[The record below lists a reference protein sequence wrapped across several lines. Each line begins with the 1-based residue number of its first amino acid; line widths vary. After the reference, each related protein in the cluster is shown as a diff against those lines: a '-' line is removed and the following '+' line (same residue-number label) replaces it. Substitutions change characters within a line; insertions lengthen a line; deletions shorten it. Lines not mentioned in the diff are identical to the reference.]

1 MKPILLCILDGVGIR
16 KSKDGNALNKA
27 NTPNLNK
34 LFSEFPY
41 SILKAS
47 EEAVG
52 LPKGQMGNSE
62 VGHINIGTGRIPMLS
77 LNIINEALKK
87 EKVKE
92 NKEYKGLI
100 KHIKKYNSN
109 LHICGLLS
117 DGGIH
122 SHIDH
127 LLKLIDILKDENI
140 NVYYHI
146 FTDGRDTKEKEALK
160 FINKLEEKI
169 KETNLGEIATI
180 SGRYYAM
187 DRDNRWDRIEKTYKV
202 MTEEGNI
209 YNIENKIKEEYHEN
223 ITDEF
228 IKPFKTNKIT
238 IKENDGIL
246 VFNFRPDRLRELFT
260 ALTNPSFNEFERK
273 YIKNLKLV
281 TMMPVD
287 KDVIYTSLFNHPK
300 ITNYLGE
307 VLAKNNLKQ
316 LRIAETEKYAH
327 VTYFFDG
334 ENKTKLKNCDQIL
347 IPSPKVKTYDL
358 KPEMSAYE
366 ITDTLI
372 DKLKDYDVIILNFA
386 NGDMVGH
393 TGNFEATVKAIEAI
407 DNCIGKIYKK
417 IKELNG
423 TLIITADHGN
433 CDYMQDENKDIITS
447 HSISP
452 VPFLITD
459 KNIQLTN
466 GKLADIAPTILT
478 LLNIKLPKEMTGEI
492 LIMK

>member
-52 LPKGQMGNSE
+52 LPRGQMGNSE

-92 NKEYKGLI
+92 NKEYKDLI

>member
-92 NKEYKGLI
+92 NKEYKDLI

-209 YNIENKIKEEYHEN
+209 YNIENKIKEEYQEN

-260 ALTNPSFNEFERK
+260 ALTNPSFNKFERK

-407 DNCIGKIYKK
+407 DNCIGKIYEK